1 MAGFIRSPEAVLER
15 SAYHEAPPHPFPAKL
30 SAGSRQEQAAIVT
43 AAIIERRIFFKTE
56 YPSTIELTP
65 LQAAGLKS
73 VKKWRKSA
81 ACYHGILQSVTFVS
95 AVTEFRKQAVIAQP
109 EKTQ

>member
-15 SAYHEAPPHPFPAKL
+15 SAYHEAPPQPFPAKL
-30 SAGSRQEQAAIVT
+30 SAGSRKEQAAIVT
-43 AAIIERRIFFKTE
+43 AAIIERPIFFKTE

-81 ACYHGILQSVTFVS
+81 ASVHGMLQTEIFVS
-95 AVTEFRKQAVIAQP
+95 ALI
-109 EKTQ
+109 

>member
-1 MAGFIRSPEAVLER
+1 ME
-15 SAYHEAPPHPFPAKL
+15 
-30 SAGSRQEQAAIVT
+30 EQAAIVT
-43 AAIIERRIFFKTE
+43 AAIIERRMFFKTE

-81 ACYHGILQSVTFVS
+81 ESVDGILQSVTFVS
-95 AVTEFRKQAVIAQP
+95 VVSGFQQCAPRANV
-109 EKTQ
+109 EKT

>member
-1 MAGFIRSPEAVLER
+1 ME
-15 SAYHEAPPHPFPAKL
+15 
-30 SAGSRQEQAAIVT
+30 EQAAIVA

-81 ACYHGILQSVTFVS
+81 AHDHGMLQYVIFVS
-95 AVTEFRKQAVIAQP
+95 AMMEFRKRAVMGET

>member
-1 MAGFIRSPEAVLER
+1 ME
-15 SAYHEAPPHPFPAKL
+15 
-30 SAGSRQEQAAIVT
+30 EQAAIVT

-81 ACYHGILQSVTFVS
+81 APIHGILQSVTFVS
-95 AVTEFRKQAVIAQP
+95 VTSEFQERAPRQNV
-109 EKTQ
+109 EKT

>member
-1 MAGFIRSPEAVLER
+1 ME
-15 SAYHEAPPHPFPAKL
+15 
-30 SAGSRQEQAAIVT
+30 EQAAIVT

-81 ACYHGILQSVTFVS
+81 AQLHGILQSVTFVS
-95 AVTEFRKQAVIAQP
+95 VISGFRECRPRPSVA
-109 EKTQ
+109 KT